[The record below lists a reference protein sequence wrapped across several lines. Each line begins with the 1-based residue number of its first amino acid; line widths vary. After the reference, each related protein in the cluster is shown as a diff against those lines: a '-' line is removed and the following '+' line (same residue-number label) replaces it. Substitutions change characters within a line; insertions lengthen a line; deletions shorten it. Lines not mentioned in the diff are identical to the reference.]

1 MENFSE
7 EEFEKDL
14 DEELDE
20 SDERLDAL
28 EKLAEKLDK
37 LAKKLEGSDE
47 SGEESDEE
55 FVKKLGRFYG
65 TTDVLNSI
73 IRLDIKPCDN
83 HLTFAVEAAE
93 LPYTIVYAPAS
104 DTVINVARQIDG
116 LQIDE
121 EAEAF
126 ILIFRRTVLGNS
138 DSDIRGVAMIHG
150 EDLNCRSAELSL
162 DNIIIPFLQF
172 AVNLNSFLNSN
183 PDVYSAYQSLDRKT
197 SGIILGAD
205 DGTIKTETVT
215 GKDRPDMAC
224 RDTLNL
230 GYLFASEPPIVT
242 ARPYSDEIGKQLMM
256 DGMSL
261 EEKIEAAENGDEE
274 MMEFLA
280 HAYLSGDEDGIR
292 RNFKKSFYWW
302 QKLADSGSALGQFNL
317 GLHYVK
323 GCGIKRDLDEAAKWM
338 EKAAESGDEDAPNAM
353 QLYREAV
360 ENLKKAKAGDAAA
373 QATMARFYTN
383 IAGTLNEY
391 GSKEDYKEA
400 FKWAQKSADQGHED
414 GLYTLALAYHRGRG
428 VEVNMDTAID
438 YYKKGAELEYPPC
451 VHNLG
456 SVYMSGE
463 GIRKNTKKGLGLIK
477 AAAEKGYAPA
487 MKDLGLCYQLGNG
500 CEEDLNTALE
510 WYEKAFEL
518 HDAYVDNSE
527 LEMRIGLLRAILGL
541 DDDDQDLDE
550 DNDD

>member
-7 EEFEKDL
+7 EKFEKDL

-20 SDERLDAL
+20 SDEEIKED
-28 EKLAEKLDK
+28 
-37 LAKKLEGSDE
+37 
-47 SGEESDEE
+47 

-73 IRLDIKPCDN
+73 IGLDIEPCDN
-83 HLTFAVEAAE
+83 HLTFAVEATE

-104 DTVINVARQIDG
+104 DTVINIARQLNG
-116 LQIDE
+116 LHVDE

-126 ILIFRRTVLGNS
+126 VLIFRRTVLGNS
-138 DSDIRGVAMIHG
+138 DSDIRGVIMFHG
-150 EDLNCRSAELSL
+150 ENGNGGSAELSL
-162 DNIIIPFLQF
+162 NNIITPFLQF
-172 AVNLNSFLNSN
+172 ARKLNSFLNSN
-183 PDVYSAYQSLDRKT
+183 PDVYSAYQSLDKET
-197 SGIILGAD
+197 SGIMLGAD

-215 GKDRPDMAC
+215 GKDRPAMAC
-224 RDTLNL
+224 RDTL

-256 DGMSL
+256 GGMSL

-292 RNFKKSFYWW
+292 QNFKKSFYWW

-323 GCGIKRDLDEAAKWM
+323 GCGVKRDLDEAAKWM

-353 QLYREAV
+353 QLYREAA

-414 GLYTLALAYHRGRG
+414 GLYILALAYHRGRG

-500 CEEDLNTALE
+500 CKEDLNAALE

-518 HDAYVDNSE
+518 HDAYVNNSE

-541 DDDDQDLDE
+541 DEDDPDSDE